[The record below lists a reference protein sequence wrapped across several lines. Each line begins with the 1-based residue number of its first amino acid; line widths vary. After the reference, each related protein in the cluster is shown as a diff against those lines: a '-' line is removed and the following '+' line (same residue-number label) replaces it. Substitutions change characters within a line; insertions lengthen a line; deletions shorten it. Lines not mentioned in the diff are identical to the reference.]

1 MSKIQITVKLVS
13 AKGALLG
20 GPNFL
25 ANIQKMAR
33 KATFTMATKAQKKM
47 STMIR
52 LPKAGKVYTRRSVKH
67 RASSPGQAPANDT
80 GNLVGSI
87 QTVQM
92 PDQGGI
98 VASKVIV
105 SASYAKA
112 LEYGT
117 KKMEPRP
124 FVGPTKQ
131 WAAPIFR
138 EYMAQ
143 KLRKMNKGGTGES
156 GGGEE

>member
-1 MSKIQITVKLVS
+1 MSKIQISFKPMS

-33 KATFTMATKAQKKM
+33 KATFVAATKAQKKM

-67 RASSPGQAPANDT
+67 RASAPGQAPANDT
-80 GNLVGSI
+80 GNLIGSI

-92 PDQGGI
+92 PDQGGA

-105 SASYAKA
+105 SAKYAKW

-117 KKMEPRP
+117 RRMAARP
-124 FVGPTKQ
+124 FVGPTKD
-131 WAAPIFR
+131 WVAPIFK

-143 KLRKMNKGGTGES
+143 KLRKMNKGETGEN
-156 GGGEE
+156 GGGEG